1 MSSEVGLRVTV
12 WGKRLERE
20 KPEAARIYPDGIH
33 ETVASAL
40 RAELGGTALVRTATL
55 DAPEHGRT
63 SQVLRET
70 DVLAWWS
77 HRAPG
82 GRNETWC
89 EEWVTSELPSGAA
102 ATTSTTARERALA
115 CRRSPGA
122 VWTLVSLDQDLLRV
136 VRRRLI

>member
-82 GRNETWC
+82 GRNETM
-89 EEWVTSELPSGAA
+89 VRGMGDL
-102 ATTSTTARERALA
+102 RA
-115 CRRSPGA
+115 A
-122 VWTLVSLDQDLLRV
+122 VWY
-136 VRRRLI
+136 RRHDEYDST